1 MAARR
6 AGPAARFVAV
16 PPQSKAFPAIDVT
29 ASFDGTDRARARP
42 ARLPRSRPRG
52 PVLWVLLIVVG
63 LATVGITGMAVSSR
77 GGKAA
82 SSPPATTQSLG
93 LPARPA
99 GGNFSSVG
107 ASTQV
112 PSDVLSAV
120 YVPRTASMLGRAD
133 QSRGVGTFDATVDF
147 RTPASYDRVV
157 SFFKAE
163 LTGNG
168 WSLKSQGP
176 ATNASGEELLA
187 WRAGSD
193 GNYWEVGAVVAL
205 PSSAATYSGQSTQA
219 VGGPTSFSLRLF
231 EVQLAE

>member
-1 MAARR
+1 MVSQQSSA
-6 AGPAARFVAV
+6 
-16 PPQSKAFPAIDVT
+16 PPGIDVT
-29 ASFDGTDRARARP
+29 ASSYGGTNGTGARP

-63 LATVGITGMAVSSR
+63 LAIAGITGMAVSSP

-82 SSPPATTQSLG
+82 PSSKVTRQSLG
-93 LPARPA
+93 LPSRSA
-99 GGNFSSVG
+99 GGSFASIG
-107 ASTQV
+107 AGSEV
-112 PSDVLSAV
+112 PSDVLSAI
-120 YVPRTASMLGRAD
+120 YVPRTAAVLGHVNHG
-133 QSRGVGTFDATVDF
+133 RGVDAFDATVDF

-163 LTGNG
+163 LTANG

-193 GNYWEVGAVVAL
+193 GNYWEVGAVVSL
-205 PSSAATYSGQSTQA
+205 PPSAATYSGQSTQA
-219 VGGPTSFSLRLF
+219 VGGPTRFSLRLF
-231 EVQLAE
+231 QVQLAE